1 MSSSPLNALAQ
12 RLKALHAPGKPLVL
26 TNVWDAISASAI
38 ASLPSTKALATAS
51 AAISAA
57 SGLSDD
63 DLTLDVNLR
72 AVETIARVAAANNLP
87 LTVDLQDG
95 FGDQLEEAVKRV
107 IALGATGI
115 NLEDYGR
122 EIDGLYGID
131 EQCDRI
137 SRTMAVASE
146 KGVTDFVIN
155 ARTDALFAGTG
166 VEDAIKRGKRY
177 LDAGAWNVF
186 VWGGPS
192 RKGWGRDEVEKVCR
206 ALDGRLNVI
215 LVTMREDGLTI
226 KELEDIGVAR
236 ISVGPQLMYQSKTL
250 LAGEAQKILD
260 GRSSA
265 IEL

>member
-12 RLKALHAPGKPLVL
+12 QLKALHAPGKPLVL

-51 AAISAA
+51 AAIAAA

-72 AVETIARVAAANNLP
+72 AVEIIAKVAAAHNLP

-95 FGDQLEEAVKRV
+95 FGGQLEEAVKRV
-107 IALGATGI
+107 VALGATGI

-131 EQCDRI
+131 EQCHRI
-137 SRTMAVASE
+137 SRAVVVASDN
-146 KGVTDFVIN
+146 GVADFVVN
-155 ARTDALFAGTG
+155 ARTDALFAGEG
-166 VEDAIKRGKRY
+166 IEDAIKRGQRY

-206 ALDGRLNVI
+206 AFDGRLNVI
-215 LVTMREDGLTI
+215 LIRIREDGLTV
-226 KELEDIGVAR
+226 KDLEDIGVAR
-236 ISVGPQLMYQSKTL
+236 ISVGPQLMYRSKAL
-250 LAGEAQKILD
+250 LAEEAQKILD

-265 IEL
+265 VEL